1 MQVKVAKTEVGFTI
15 TPVRK
20 NGHPRHVGT
29 AIISNARIRDG
40 VITGELLG
48 EYVESHS
55 FDNCEIPK
63 SVKARM
69 KPVTVVTDSA
79 KVVYAGGKKLF
90 YLP

>member
-1 MQVKVAKTEVGFTI
+1 MRVKVAKTEIGFTI

-29 AIISNARIRDG
+29 AILSNATIKDD
-40 VITGELLG
+40 VVTGELVG

-55 FDNCEIPK
+55 FANCEIPK
-63 SVKARM
+63 SVKTRM
-69 KPVTVVTDSA
+69 KPVTVATNSA
-79 KVVYAGGKKLF
+79 KVVYAGDKRLF